1 MGVVYRGE
9 DVRLGRQVAVKF
21 LPPELSRD
29 ASAMQRFQREA
40 RAASALNHPNICTV
54 YDIGEHEGQQFLVME
69 LLEGKTLKHLVEGH
83 PLEPLKVDR
92 VVELG
97 IEIADA
103 LDAAHAQGIVH
114 RDIKPA
120 NIFVTTRGHAKV
132 LDFGLAKL
140 TEPRSA
146 EEIATEPTKT
156 AGSLLSHPGLVM
168 GTAAYMSPEQARG
181 EVVDARTDLFAF
193 GLVLYEMVTGQ
204 PAFLRP
210 SSIATLDAVLHE
222 APVAP
227 VRLNSGVSPELERII
242 ERSLEKDRE
251 LRYQTAGEMRAE
263 LRLLRRSTESAFA
276 LRASARQAS
285 PATWLGA

>member
-1 MGVVYRGE
+1 M
-9 DVRLGRQVAVKF
+9 
-21 LPPELSRD
+21 
-29 ASAMQRFQREA
+29 
-40 RAASALNHPNICTV
+40 
-54 YDIGEHEGQQFLVME
+54 
-69 LLEGKTLKHLVEGH
+69 
-83 PLEPLKVDR
+83 
-92 VVELG
+92 
-97 IEIADA
+97 
-103 LDAAHAQGIVH
+103 H

-120 NIFVTTRGHAKV
+120 NIFVTARGHAKV

-140 TEPRSA
+140 TDPRSA
-146 EEIATEPTKT
+146 EEIATGPTKT
-156 AGSLLSHPGLVM
+156 AGSLLSQAGLVM

-210 SSIATLDAVLHE
+210 SSIATLDAVLHD
-222 APVAP
+222 APPAP
-227 VRLNSGVSPELERII
+227 VRLNPGVSPELERII

-263 LRLLRRSTESAFA
+263 LRLLRRSTEPAFA

-285 PATWLGA
+285 PPVVRPARGSRWRWISGLAAGAVAHRHCGMVVRPSNARPHAGR